1 MSLCIEKV
9 AAYKKT
15 VLAVVFALHLHSNR
29 HVRERTHTHTHT
41 HIHKNASTHT
51 HTHGKSQVLIRL
63 CKYFQFLA
71 IPIRKSL

>member
-29 HVRERTHTHTHT
+29 HVCERTHTHTHT
-41 HIHKNASTHT
+41 HTQKRKHT
-51 HTHGKSQVLIRL
+51 HTWEITSVDSAL
-63 CKYFQFLA
+63 
-71 IPIRKSL
+71 